1 MKSWTIKHI
10 RGFTIFKRLALGYLA
25 ILLVVVAL
33 GIYTTLRLDH
43 LNQITRSISSI
54 DGETIRIATKLRDN
68 TLSQSGFEKKYIVSR
83 DKDFYHQFLEIEK
96 HIETDLKR
104 ISALID
110 TPVDTPEKKR
120 LISDIKKL
128 HSRYLSIVQ
137 NPVHSTKI
145 DKKYPQKR
153 DQEEKKKLINE
164 TTDKLDQVIEIAK
177 ADVERKIKR
186 SGEIGA
192 RASRITVTISIAA
205 IIMGILIAFFNAR
218 TINYP
223 ILRLIKGTR
232 EIAKGKFEKHI
243 TIPSPPDIKELANA
257 FNLMCDRLKKID
269 EIKADLFSN
278 ISHDLRTPL
287 AVIRESASL
296 LLFNGNSTR
305 FSKKEYKL
313 ISIIE
318 EECERLINSVNTI
331 LDISRMD
338 AGMTDYNMEKYNLFH
353 LIERSVSNIRPIA
366 ESKGINLEVNIGG
379 RLPPVNIDGE
389 RIGQA
394 LGNLLDNAVKFT
406 TQGGK
411 VTVAATLKDTDAS
424 DHFLNNKK
432 EFVEVSVSDT
442 GCGIPKENIKEIFD
456 KFKMLH
462 GKGTGLG
469 LYIARHIINAHGGDI
484 WVKSEQGRG
493 STFSFTVPVF

>member
-10 RGFTIFKRLALGYLA
+10 KGFTIFKRLALGYLA

-33 GIYTTLRLDH
+33 GIYTTLRLDQ

-54 DGETIRIATKLRDN
+54 DGETIRIATKLRTN

-83 DKDFYHQFLEIEK
+83 DKDFYNQFLEIEK

-104 ISALID
+104 ISVLID
-110 TPVDTPEKKR
+110 SPEKKR
-120 LISDIKKL
+120 LISDIKKS

-137 NPVHSTKI
+137 NLVHSTKI

-153 DQEEKKKLINE
+153 DQEEKKKLIDE
-164 TTDKLDQVIEIAK
+164 TADKLDQVIEIAK

-192 RASRITVTISIAA
+192 RASRVTVTISMAA

-218 TINYP
+218 TINHP
-223 ILRLIKGTR
+223 ILLLIKGTR
-232 EIAKGKFEKHI
+232 KIAKGKFEKHI
-243 TIPSPPDIKELANA
+243 TIPSPPEIKELANA

-287 AVIRESASL
+287 AIIRESASL
-296 LLFNGNSTR
+296 LLFNGSSTR

-366 ESKGINLEVNIGG
+366 ESRGINLGVNIGG

-394 LGNLLDNAVKFT
+394 LGNLLDNAMKFT
-406 TQGGK
+406 TQGEK
-411 VTVAATLKDTDAS
+411 VTVAATLKDT
-424 DHFLNNKK
+424 K
-432 EFVEVSVSDT
+432 EFVEVSVSDS
-442 GCGIPKENIKEIFD
+442 GCGIPKENIEEIFD

>member
-1 MKSWTIKHI
+1 MQCLIIKYI
-10 RGFTIFKRLALGYLA
+10 KRFSIFQRLVLGYLA

-33 GIYTTLRLDH
+33 GIYTTFRLDQ
-43 LNQITRSISSI
+43 LNRITRSISS
-54 DGETIRIATKLRDN
+54 DGEIIRIVAGLRDN
-68 TLSQSGFEKKYIVSR
+68 ALSQRGFEKKYIVSR

-96 HIETDLKR
+96 HIETDLER
-104 ISALID
+104 ISVLIY
-110 TPVDTPEKKR
+110 TSEKKG
-120 LISDIKKL
+120 LIFDINKL

-137 NPVHSTKI
+137 NLVRSIKN
-145 DKKYPQKR
+145 DKKYPQKK

-164 TTDKLDQVIEIAK
+164 TTDKLEQMIKIAK
-177 ADVERKIKR
+177 TDVERNIKR
-186 SGEIGA
+186 SGEVGN
-192 RASRITVTISIAA
+192 RALKVTVTISIAA

-223 ILRLIKGTR
+223 IVLLIKGTR

-243 TIPSPPDIKELANA
+243 TIPSPPEIKELANA

-287 AVIRESASL
+287 AIIRESTSL
-296 LLFNGNSTR
+296 LLFNGNSTQC
-305 FSKKEYKL
+305 SKKEYKL

-318 EECERLINSVNTI
+318 EECERLIKSVNTI

-353 LIERSVSNIRPIA
+353 LIERSVSNIRLIA
-366 ESKGINLEVNIGG
+366 ESKEINLEVNISSS
-379 RLPPVNIDGE
+379 LPPVNIDGE

-394 LGNLLDNAVKFT
+394 LGNLLGNAMKFT
-406 TQGGK
+406 AQGGK
-411 VTVAATLKDTDAS
+411 VTVAATLKDAGTLDYLL
-424 DHFLNNKK
+424 HNKK
-432 EFVEVSVSDT
+432 KFVKVSVSDT
-442 GCGIPKENIKEIFD
+442 GCGIPEENIEEIFD

-469 LYIARHIINAHGGDI
+469 LYIAKHIINSHGGDI
-484 WVKSEQGRG
+484 WVKSKQGKG
-493 STFSFTVPVF
+493 SIFSFTVPVF

>member
-1 MKSWTIKHI
+1 M
-10 RGFTIFKRLALGYLA
+10 
-25 ILLVVVAL
+25 
-33 GIYTTLRLDH
+33 
-43 LNQITRSISSI
+43 
-54 DGETIRIATKLRDN
+54 
-68 TLSQSGFEKKYIVSR
+68 
-83 DKDFYHQFLEIEK
+83 
-96 HIETDLKR
+96 
-104 ISALID
+104 
-110 TPVDTPEKKR
+110 
-120 LISDIKKL
+120 
-128 HSRYLSIVQ
+128 
-137 NPVHSTKI
+137 
-145 DKKYPQKR
+145 
-153 DQEEKKKLINE
+153 
-164 TTDKLDQVIEIAK
+164 
-177 ADVERKIKR
+177 
-186 SGEIGA
+186 
-192 RASRITVTISIAA
+192 
-205 IIMGILIAFFNAR
+205 
-218 TINYP
+218 
-223 ILRLIKGTR
+223 
-232 EIAKGKFEKHI
+232 
-243 TIPSPPDIKELANA
+243 
-257 FNLMCDRLKKID
+257 
-269 EIKADLFSN
+269 
-278 ISHDLRTPL
+278 
-287 AVIRESASL
+287 

-411 VTVAATLKDTDAS
+411 VTVAATLKDTDAA

>member
-43 LNQITRSISSI
+43 LNQITCSISSI
-54 DGETIRIATKLRDN
+54 DGETIRIATELRDN
-68 TLSQSGFEKKYIVSR
+68 ALSQRGFEKKYIVSR

-104 ISALID
+104 ISALI
-110 TPVDTPEKKR
+110 TTPEKKR
-120 LISDIKKL
+120 LISEIKKL
-128 HSRYLSIVQ
+128 HSQYLSIVQ
-137 NPVHSTKI
+137 NLVHSTKI

-153 DQEEKKKLINE
+153 DQEEKKKLING
-164 TTDKLDQVIEIAK
+164 TTDKLEQVIEIAK

-192 RASRITVTISIAA
+192 RASRVTVTISIAA

-232 EIAKGKFEKHI
+232 EIAEGKFEKHI
-243 TIPSPPDIKELANA
+243 TIPSPPEIKELANA
-257 FNLMCDRLKKID
+257 FNLMRDRLKKID

-287 AVIRESASL
+287 TVIRESASL
-296 LLFNGNSTR
+296 LLFDGNSAQ

-411 VTVAATLKDTDAS
+411 VTVAATLKDTDVP

-493 STFSFTVPVF
+493 STFSFTLPVF

>member
-10 RGFTIFKRLALGYLA
+10 KGFTIFKRLALGYLA

-33 GIYTTLRLDH
+33 GIYTTLRLDQ

-54 DGETIRIATKLRDN
+54 DGETIRIATKLRTN

-83 DKDFYHQFLEIEK
+83 DKDFYNQFLEIEK

-104 ISALID
+104 ISVLID
-110 TPVDTPEKKR
+110 SPEKKR
-120 LISDIKKL
+120 LISDIKKS

-137 NPVHSTKI
+137 NLVHSTKI

-153 DQEEKKKLINE
+153 DQEEKKKLIDE
-164 TTDKLDQVIEIAK
+164 TADKLDKVIEIAK

-192 RASRITVTISIAA
+192 RASRVTVTISMAA

-218 TINYP
+218 TINHP
-223 ILRLIKGTR
+223 ILLLIKGTR
-232 EIAKGKFEKHI
+232 KIAKGKFEKHI
-243 TIPSPPDIKELANA
+243 TIPSPPEIKELANA

-287 AVIRESASL
+287 AIIRESASL
-296 LLFNGNSTR
+296 LLFNGSSTR

-366 ESKGINLEVNIGG
+366 ESRGINLGVNIGG

-394 LGNLLDNAVKFT
+394 LGNLLDNAMKFT
-406 TQGGK
+406 TQGEK
-411 VTVAATLKDTDAS
+411 VTVAATLKDT
-424 DHFLNNKK
+424 K
-432 EFVEVSVSDT
+432 EFVEVSVSDS
-442 GCGIPKENIKEIFD
+442 GCGIPKENIEEIFD

>member
-33 GIYTTLRLDH
+33 GIYTTLRLDQ

-54 DGETIRIATKLRDN
+54 DGETIRIATKLRNN

-96 HIETDLKR
+96 HIETDLNR
-104 ISALID
+104 ISVLI
-110 TPVDTPEKKR
+110 DTPEKKR

-137 NPVHSTKI
+137 NPVHLTKI

-164 TTDKLDQVIEIAK
+164 TADKLDQVIEIAK

-192 RASRITVTISIAA
+192 RASRVTATISIAA

-218 TINYP
+218 TINHP
-223 ILRLIKGTR
+223 ILLLIKGTR
-232 EIAKGKFEKHI
+232 KIAKGKFEKHI
-243 TIPSPPDIKELANA
+243 TIPSPPEIKELANA

-296 LLFNGNSTR
+296 LLFDGNSAR

-366 ESKGINLEVNIGG
+366 ESRGINLEVNIDG

-394 LGNLLDNAVKFT
+394 LGNFLDNAVKFT

-411 VTVAATLKDTDAS
+411 VTVAATLKDTDAL

>member
-33 GIYTTLRLDH
+33 GIYTTLRLDQ

-54 DGETIRIATKLRDN
+54 DGETIRIATKLRTN

-104 ISALID
+104 ISALI
-110 TPVDTPEKKR
+110 TTPEKKR
-120 LISDIKKL
+120 LISEIKKL
-128 HSRYLSIVQ
+128 HSQYLSIVQ
-137 NPVHSTKI
+137 NLVHSTKI

-153 DQEEKKKLINE
+153 DQEEKKKLING
-164 TTDKLDQVIEIAK
+164 TTDKLEQVIEIAK

-192 RASRITVTISIAA
+192 RASRVTVTISIAA

-296 LLFNGNSTR
+296 LLFDGNSTR

-394 LGNLLDNAVKFT
+394 LGNLLDNAMKFT

-424 DHFLNNKK
+424 YHFLNNKK

>member
-25 ILLVVVAL
+25 ILLLVVAL
-33 GIYTTLRLDH
+33 GIYTTLRLDQ

-68 TLSQSGFEKKYIVSR
+68 ALSQSGFEEKYIVSG

-96 HIETDLKR
+96 YIKTDLKR
-104 ISALID
+104 ISVLI
-110 TPVDTPEKKR
+110 DTPEKKR
-120 LISDIKKL
+120 LISDIKKS

-137 NPVHSTKI
+137 NPVHPIKI
-145 DKKYPQKR
+145 DKKHPQKR

-164 TTDKLDQVIEIAK
+164 TTNKLEQVIEIAK

-192 RASRITVTISIAA
+192 RASKVTATISIAA

-223 ILRLIKGTR
+223 IFRLIKGTR

-243 TIPSPPDIKELANA
+243 TIPSPPEIKELANA
-257 FNLMCDRLKKID
+257 FNLMCDHLKKID

-296 LLFNGNSTR
+296 LLFDANSAQ

-313 ISIIE
+313 ISIIG
-318 EECERLINSVNTI
+318 EECERLIKSVNTI

-366 ESKGINLEVNIGG
+366 ESRGINLEVNIGG

-406 TQGGK
+406 TQGGR

>member
-43 LNQITRSISSI
+43 LNQITCSISSI
-54 DGETIRIATKLRDN
+54 DGETIRIATELRDN
-68 TLSQSGFEKKYIVSR
+68 ALSQRGFEKKYIVSR

-104 ISALID
+104 ISALI
-110 TPVDTPEKKR
+110 TTPEKKR
-120 LISDIKKL
+120 LISEIKKL
-128 HSRYLSIVQ
+128 HSQYLSIVQ
-137 NPVHSTKI
+137 NLVHSTKI

-153 DQEEKKKLINE
+153 DQEEKKKLING
-164 TTDKLDQVIEIAK
+164 TTDKLEQVIEIAK

-232 EIAKGKFEKHI
+232 EIAEGKFEKHI
-243 TIPSPPDIKELANA
+243 TIPSPPEIKELANA
-257 FNLMCDRLKKID
+257 FNLMRDRLKKID

-287 AVIRESASL
+287 TVIRESASL
-296 LLFNGNSTR
+296 LLFDGNSAQ

-411 VTVAATLKDTDAS
+411 VTVAATLKDTDVP

-493 STFSFTVPVF
+493 STFSFTLPVF

>member
-1 MKSWTIKHI
+1 MKCWLIKYI
-10 RGFTIFKRLALGYLA
+10 RRFSIFKRLVLGYLA
-25 ILLVVVAL
+25 ILMVVVAL
-33 GIYTTLRLDH
+33 GIYTTFRLDQ
-43 LNQITRSISSI
+43 LNQITRSISS
-54 DGETIRIATKLRDN
+54 DGEIIRIVAGLRDN
-68 TLSQSGFEKKYIVSR
+68 ALSQRGFEKKYIVSR

-243 TIPSPPDIKELANA
+243 TIPSPPEIKELANA

-411 VTVAATLKDTDAS
+411 VTVAATLKDTDAA